1 MKKKKLWCS
10 VVPVIFLK
18 LLYAKDISNAL
29 IHKMNV
35 TTNVKLGLM
44 IDWLDYTTH
53 VAHG

>member
-1 MKKKKLWCS
+1 MKQPQNLWCS
-10 VVPVIFLK
+10 VVPVIFVK

-44 IDWLDYTTH
+44 GH
-53 VAHG
+53 MGGVFKARS